1 MTTTKLLYKKKNKT
15 KQQQQ
20 QQKKHVTTA
29 ATAAKLSLIKWA
41 CAISNLIA
49 VIRFFNRSN
58 ANDFF
63 GSKSNVRKKNKRRET
78 NLRGNSR
85 FTTTIKAEIRKTHI
99 AGFHVLVQ

>member
-1 MTTTKLLYKKKNKT
+1 MTTTKLLYKKT
-15 KQQQQ
+15 KQNNNNNNN
-20 QQKKHVTTA
+20 KKHVTTA

-49 VIRFFNRSN
+49 VIPFFNRSN

-63 GSKSNVRKKNKRRET
+63 GGKSNVRKKNKRRET
-78 NLRGNSR
+78 NLRGNRR

-99 AGFHVLVQ
+99 TGFHVLVQ

>member
-1 MTTTKLLYKKKNKT
+1 MTTTKLLYNNNNKT
-15 KQQQQ
+15 TTT
-20 QQKKHVTTA
+20 KKHVTTV

-49 VIRFFNRSN
+49 VIPFFNRSN

-63 GSKSNVRKKNKRRET
+63 GGKSNVRKKNKRRET
-78 NLRGNSR
+78 NLRGNRR